1 VLGPFTFFNVTK
13 TKYLQL
19 ATTVLRWTSF
29 GLMMALA
36 IRRLADS
43 SLPHGR
49 PPLANLAAMPG
60 VFGTSVYAFMC
71 HHSIPGLI
79 SPMKRPGQLGLALAL
94 DYILVA
100 AFYLLLAF
108 TGIFAFPALPD
119 LYTLAFAPDRT
130 HTEGVFVEVI
140 DYFLALFPVFTLS
153 TNFPII
159 AITLRN
165 NLESMVTSLPGRL
178 PAKLEGRAGRLFFPL
193 LAVVPA
199 ALVALVT
206 ESVGTLVTI
215 TGAYAGAGIQYVI
228 PVSLVWLARRRLGQ
242 LGEKENPF
250 RSVFHHE
257 LWLLGVLVWCGLA
270 VALVS
275 TDFIFQTLQI

>member
-1 VLGPFTFFNVTK
+1 
-13 TKYLQL
+13 
-19 ATTVLRWTSF
+19 
-29 GLMMALA
+29 
-36 IRRLADS
+36 
-43 SLPHGR
+43 
-49 PPLANLAAMPG
+49 
-60 VFGTSVYAFMC
+60 
-71 HHSIPGLI
+71 
-79 SPMKRPGQLGLALAL
+79 
-94 DYILVA
+94 
-100 AFYLLLAF
+100 
-108 TGIFAFPALPD
+108 
-119 LYTLAFAPDRT
+119 
-130 HTEGVFVEVI
+130 
-140 DYFLALFPVFTLS
+140 
-153 TNFPII
+153 
-159 AITLRN
+159 
-165 NLESMVTSLPGRL
+165 VTSLPGRL

-242 LGEKENPF
+242 LGEGENPF
-250 RSVFHHE
+250 RSVFHHD